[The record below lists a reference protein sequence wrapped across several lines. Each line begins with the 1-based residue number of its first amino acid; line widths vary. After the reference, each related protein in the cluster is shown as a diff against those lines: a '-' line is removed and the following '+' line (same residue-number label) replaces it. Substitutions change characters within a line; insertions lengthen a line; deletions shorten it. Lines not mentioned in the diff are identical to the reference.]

1 MLEAKLELAV
11 NELINNY
18 NPRKKQIL
26 LHSIGEILLN
36 ISYFKMFMKNYPEL
50 GPLIY
55 PNLVKS
61 LSFKKYKEKKNYMG
75 L

>member
-50 GPLIY
+50 GPFIIS
-55 PNLVKS
+55 KFS
-61 LSFKKYKEKKNYMG
+61 KKFKFQKI
-75 L
+75 